1 MITGTD
7 WDDLART
14 KLVRVLGASEGEVV
28 FQRTLTRLGKRQL
41 RVADDV
47 YQFAQILQKD
57 TPVIAAIG
65 SMLALSAVIRGA
77 DPARLA
83 QSAQT
88 FDRERTG

>member
-1 MITGTD
+1 MIKGTD

-14 KLVRVLGASEGEVV
+14 KLVRVLGVSEGEAV
-28 FQRTLTRLGKRQL
+28 FTRTLTKLGKRQL

-47 YQFAQILQKD
+47 YQFAQILQTD
-57 TPVIAAIG
+57 APVIAAIG

-83 QSAQT
+83 QNSQ
-88 FDRERTG
+88 

>member
-1 MITGTD
+1 MIKSTD
-7 WDDLART
+7 WDDLTRT

-28 FQRTLTRLGKRQL
+28 FQRTLTKLGKRQL

-47 YQFAQILQKD
+47 YEFAQILQKD

-77 DPARLA
+77 DPARLTQNA
-83 QSAQT
+83 ES
-88 FDRERTG
+88 